1 LVAPNII
8 AIDGPV
14 ATGKSVV
21 GQLLAQELDYQ
32 FLDTGTMYRAIAW
45 LSFKKGL
52 EPEDHEALEALAKT
66 AKIDFSPDSRTVFI
80 NDKTVPLMNERSQI
94 DKIVSII
101 SMNPGVRKAM
111 VENQRTIAST
121 GSIVIV
127 GRDIGTVVLPNA
139 PLKLYFEAP
148 LKERASRRYQ
158 EMIKQGHN
166 ISLFQV
172 IDEISK
178 RDKLDSERK
187 HSPMR
192 PATDAH
198 VINTQ
203 GLTVNKV
210 VSLIMNRI
218 RLMA

>member
-1 LVAPNII
+1 MVVPNII

-45 LSFKKGL
+45 LSFEQEL
-52 EPEDHEALEALAKT
+52 EPEDSKSLEYLAENSR
-66 AKIDFSPDSRTVFI
+66 IYFSQDSRTVFI
-80 NDKTVPLMNERSQI
+80 NDQAVPLIDKRSQI
-94 DKIVSII
+94 DKIVSVI
-101 SMNPGVRKAM
+101 SMHPGVRNAM
-111 VENQRTIAST
+111 VEHQRTIAST

-148 LKERASRRYQ
+148 LKERAYRRYQ
-158 EMIKQGHN
+158 EMVKQGRD
-166 ISLFQV
+166 IGLDRV
-172 IDEISK
+172 IEEISK

-192 PATDAH
+192 PAADAH

-203 GLTVNKV
+203 GLSVAQV
-210 VSLIMNRI
+210 VSLIMEYI
-218 RLMA
+218 R